1 MPPCCKKLAE
11 VLLIVCLYAVLF
23 FKKKNNWRHHNVTLQ
38 VLALMENVNKSR
50 HVDHPE
56 AKWETPTPMMALLYS
71 AFLGDDV
78 VNGQTAIVLHS
89 LPEG

>member
-1 MPPCCKKLAE
+1 
-11 VLLIVCLYAVLF
+11 
-23 FKKKNNWRHHNVTLQ
+23 
-38 VLALMENVNKSR
+38 MENVDKSR

-78 VNGQTAIVLHS
+78 VNGQTATVLHS